1 ILALQMDFVSRDQ
14 LISAMN
20 AWVLDKARPL
30 GRILLDQGA
39 LAADVQA
46 LLEALVDR
54 HLAQHG
60 EDLHRSLQAL
70 SPPGPARAALA
81 ALPDPDLQASLAHVS
96 AGAEDDPQRTTP
108 EARGP
113 AGTPRYRV
121 LRPHAKG
128 GLGEVFVAE
137 DTELHREVALKEMQ
151 PQFAD

>member
-1 ILALQMDFVSRDQ
+1 LQMDFVSRDQ

-30 GRILLDQGA
+30 GRVLLEQRA

-60 EDLHRSLQAL
+60 GDPHHSLQAL
-70 SPPGPARAALA
+70 SPPGSVGAVLA
-81 ALPDPDLQASLAHVS
+81 TLLDPDVQASLALVGS
-96 AGAEDDPQRTTP
+96 GTEDDPQQTTG
-108 EARGP
+108 EVRHP
-113 AGTPRYRV
+113 AGTPRYHV
-121 LRPHAKG
+121 LRPHARG
-128 GLGEVFVAE
+128 GLGEVSVAE

-151 PQFAD
+151 PQ